1 MSASPN
7 GSWPQRT
14 RFYDAAILAF
24 IVLSAAAF
32 CATTLTL
39 HPDTPILA
47 LALRCSAFMAL
58 YLLHVV
64 LCLGPLARLSPRFLA
79 LRYDRRH
86 LGVCL
91 FLLALLHAVLAIYQY
106 RGPNAFPLM
115 SLFTAYAAEYRGAFA
130 SPERLAQIPFE
141 PFGVLALLCL
151 YLLAASSHDFWQR
164 TLGPGVW
171 RLLHLLV
178 YPAYLLVVL
187 HVAFGYL
194 QSEFHL
200 VYPLTLTVGAIL
212 LLVLH
217 TAAFLKARKPRIA
230 TPDVTPP
237 DGFHTVCRASDLPT
251 GTGLGVRIEGHSI
264 AIFASAGRVYATG
277 ALCPHQGG
285 PLAEGQITEGAITCP
300 WHGARFWLDS
310 GEPLSGSAFPIP
322 VYPVCIREG
331 IVFVQPRPADAGTP
345 LEGAVAME
353 LPSEVSPVPPDFH
366 LREPG
371 QFPAPLHEFL
381 HVAATA
387 FVLGGA
393 ALLAVFAAA
402 QSPPEP
408 GRISRGEGR
417 TLEGILRLDPLPAL
431 YVPGPVD
438 SNGFR
443 RGYHFPLGGPGQS
456 RLPKSWLEFEGKF
469 VRAEGDFI
477 HRHEVA
483 MLELKSDA
491 PPRIIDPP
499 TGDVEP
505 VAPRQSGPI
514 SISGEL
520 ISLPCYL
527 GAMRPGSGKLHR
539 GCAVR
544 CLAGGTLPGLLVR
557 VLNKPSTVI
566 LIAVQNDGAPAL
578 DPALAGS
585 SVTVEGL
592 LEGYDGFTLLRASS
606 IVPYRPE
613 K

>member
-1 MSASPN
+1 MSAAPHKHWSV
-7 GSWPQRT
+7 RT
-14 RFYDAAILAF
+14 RYYDAAIVAF

-64 LCLGPLARLSPRFLA
+64 LCLGPLARLNPRFLA

-151 YLLAASSHDFWQR
+151 YVLAASSHDFWQR
-164 TLGPGVW
+164 ILGPGVW

-200 VYPLTLTVGAIL
+200 VYPLTIAVGAIL

-251 GTGLGVRIEGHSI
+251 GTGLGVRIGGHSI

-285 PLAEGQITEGAITCP
+285 PLAEGQIAEGAITCP
-300 WHGARFWLDS
+300 WHGARFRLDS
-310 GEPLSGSAFPIP
+310 GQPLSGSAFPVP

-331 IVFVQPRPADAGTP
+331 VVFVQPRPLEPGSEPAG
-345 LEGAVAME
+345 AASMDV
-353 LPSEVSPVPPDFH
+353 PSEEASVPPDFH
-366 LREPG
+366 LGEPG
-371 QFPAPLHEFL
+371 RFPAPLYEFL
-381 HVAATA
+381 QMASAL

-393 ALLAVFAAA
+393 ALLAAFAAA
-402 QSPPEP
+402 QSPPDP
-408 GRISRGEGR
+408 GMITRGHGR
-417 TLEGILRLDPLPAL
+417 TLDGVLRMDPVPAL
-431 YVPGPVD
+431 YVPGPAD
-438 SNGFR
+438 ST
-443 RGYHFPLGGPGQS
+443 GYRPGYYFPLGGPG
-456 RLPKSWLEFEGKF
+456 LTGIPESWREFDGAF
-469 VRAEGDFI
+469 ISAEGDFF

-483 MLELKSDA
+483 MLQLKSDA
-491 PPRIIDPP
+491 PPMR
-499 TGDVEP
+499 VEP
-505 VAPRQSGPI
+505 PAGGVVPTPPRVIGDT

-520 ISLPCYL
+520 VSLPCSL
-527 GAMRPGSGKLHR
+527 GSMRPGAGKLHR

-544 CLAGGTLPGLLVR
+544 CLAAGTTPGLLVHATGNR
-557 VLNKPSTVI
+557 STVV
-566 LIAVQNDGAPAL
+566 LLAGNGNAPL
-578 DPALAGS
+578 SFDLALAGAR
-585 SVTVEGL
+585 VTVEGL
-592 LEGYDGFTLLRASS
+592 LERYDGFSLLRASS

-613 K
+613 